1 MAFNKTKLIEAAQKY
16 LQQGKLHQA
25 IGEYQQILKQ
35 EPRDQVILMTVGD
48 LLVRQG
54 ETFQALEYFERLAQV
69 FINDGFTTKA
79 IAIYKKIAKLAP
91 EETRPLERLAEL
103 YVQQGVLSEA
113 RPLYLQMAEAHLKAG
128 RQQQGV
134 ALLKRLLEAEPDNL
148 RVQLRM
154 AELSVAM
161 GQPDAAVEAYRSAA
175 QRLLEHGDH
184 AEALRLLGRALEIE
198 PKNSAALLLKAR
210 TLIAS
215 DKRAEAL
222 TLLESLPGIEDGGPE
237 AELLIAEYL
246 ARGTFDPAI
255 ALSEKIFARNP
266 ERHRTAHTVA
276 DALLEAGALEP
287 ALKLIGHIRGAM
299 TENDHEGL
307 EHTLDRA
314 SEKMPE
320 RYEPLEWLIEL
331 FGRNNDSF
339 RLPDVLARLAQTAEK
354 AGDFERARV
363 AYEQLL
369 DRNPEDEAT
378 RRRYV
383 QLRARLGLEPMAELT
398 PFVKMT
404 PAETA
409 PPPPPTSPDPPLDD
423 ETQRFVL
430 QALTDVDLFS
440 SYGLTQKAIEL
451 LEEVRGRAPTHA
463 PILERL
469 LDLNLG
475 AGDERRTA
483 DLAAQL
489 EQLWLSRGDRARAER
504 YTELRCRF
512 DRAAGA
518 TAETAAPAR
527 SEHTAPIESEPP
539 ATPPEF
545 SVSVPVVEAEVV
557 ASEPLHPEF
566 EMRPASEEPAE
577 TDQDLDEDAVHEV
590 DLSEEWAA
598 LSQQIEATMEAAP
611 AEASPLAKS
620 AEKHERKLPAVA
632 AEDTISAPAGPRP
645 TSAPDDASHE
655 EPTPAAIEYDFEID
669 APAGAEEEL
678 SSERLL
684 SELANGFDDIAAL
697 LVGEPESAPAPAA
710 HPVAGA
716 PEHSHVPEPSIAA
729 APAVVAHIP
738 KAPTAV
744 RSASVAQVPVAQVPS
759 AQVPAPPVP
768 AAPVSPSDAPSKAT
782 VTTQPNAPVANTDH
796 LHQVFEEFRA
806 ELGEIDTQEE
816 DIETHYNLGVAYREM
831 GLLEEAISEFQKVA
845 KASDRDQAFRYA
857 LQCCT
862 LLGLSFMEK
871 GQPAIAAVWYQR
883 ALRIPELDR
892 ETQLALHYDLG
903 VSLDLAGDTAG
914 AQRSFA
920 EVYATNIDYRDVA
933 ERLAALD
940 KAR

>member
-1 MAFNKTKLIEAAQKY
+1 MAFNKTKLIESAQKF
-16 LQQGKLHQA
+16 LQQGKIHQA

-54 ETFQALEYFERLAQV
+54 DTFQALEYFERLAQV

-128 RQQQGV
+128 RQQQGA

-154 AELSVAM
+154 AELSIAM
-161 GQPDAAVEAYRSAA
+161 GQPGEAVEAYRGAA
-175 QRLLEHGDH
+175 QRLLERGDH
-184 AEALRLLGRALEIE
+184 AEALRLLAKALEIE
-198 PKNSAALLLKAR
+198 PHNPAVLLLKAR
-210 TLIAS
+210 TLIAAG
-215 DKRAEAL
+215 KRPEAIA
-222 TLLESLPGIEDGGPE
+222 LLEALPGIEEGGPE
-237 AELLIAEYL
+237 AELLVAEYL
-246 ARGTFDPAI
+246 AGGAFQPAI
-255 ALSEKIFARNP
+255 ALAVKIFEINP
-266 ERHRTAHTVA
+266 KRHRPAHLVA
-276 DALLEAGALEP
+276 NALLDGGAFEP
-287 ALKLIGHIRGAM
+287 ALKLIGHIRAAM
-299 TENDHEGL
+299 TESDHEGL
-307 EHTLDRA
+307 ERMLDRA
-314 SEKMPE
+314 SEKMPD

-339 RLPDVLARLAQTAEK
+339 RLPDVLARLAQTAEQ
-354 AGDFERARV
+354 AGDLERARV

-378 RRRYV
+378 RRRYA
-383 QLRARLGLEPMAELT
+383 QLRARMGLEPITDAA
-398 PFVKMT
+398 PFVKMAPT
-404 PAETA
+404 EAAPAA
-409 PPPPPTSPDPPLDD
+409 PPPPAEPPLDD

-451 LEEVRGRAPTHA
+451 LEEVRERAPSHA

-475 AGDERRTA
+475 AGEERRTA
-483 DLAAQL
+483 DLAAEL
-489 EQLWLSRGDRARAER
+489 EQLWLSRGDRTRAER
-504 YTELRCRF
+504 FTELRRRF

-518 TAETAAPAR
+518 PSEPRVPAR
-527 SEHTAPIESEPP
+527 AERAAANESAPQTSTAD
-539 ATPPEF
+539 F
-545 SVSVPVVEAEVV
+545 SVSASVPVVEAEIVP
-557 ASEPLHPEF
+557 AEPPPPEF
-566 EMRPASEEPAE
+566 EVHPAPAE
-577 TDQDLDEDAVHEV
+577 AHKDDEILEEIAVHEV
-590 DLSEEWAA
+590 DLSDEWAA
-598 LSQQIEATMEAAP
+598 LSHDIEKTIDAPPAISPETME
-611 AEASPLAKS
+611 
-620 AEKHERKLPAVA
+620 HELPAVA
-632 AEDTISAPAGPRP
+632 AESQETAPMHIVLEPVAVANEAAPA
-645 TSAPDDASHE
+645 
-655 EPTPAAIEYDFEID
+655 AATE
-669 APAGAEEEL
+669 AL
-678 SSERLL
+678 SSDQLL
-684 SELANGFDDIAAL
+684 SELTTGFDDVAAL
-697 LVGEPESAPAPAA
+697 LVGEPSRVPVPANGSAPEAR
-710 HPVAGA
+710 PVASA
-716 PEHSHVPEPSIAA
+716 PT
-729 APAVVAHIP
+729 APAVTVA
-738 KAPTAV
+738 
-744 RSASVAQVPVAQVPS
+744 PVAVAP
-759 AQVPAPPVP
+759 VPAPTPP
-768 AAPVSPSDAPSKAT
+768 PKSAGAAPPRPPIDPSDP
-782 VTTQPNAPVANTDH
+782 

-806 ELGEIDTQEE
+806 ELGEIDTAEE

-871 GQPAIAAVWYQR
+871 GQPAIAAMWYQR
-883 ALRIPELDR
+883 ALRIPDLDR

-903 VSLDLAGDTAG
+903 VAQDLAGDAAA
-914 AQRSFA
+914 AQKSFA

>member
-1 MAFNKTKLIEAAQKY
+1 MAYNKTKLIETAQKY
-16 LQQGKLHQA
+16 LQQGKIHQA
-25 IGEYQQILKQ
+25 VGEYQHILKQ

-128 RQQQGV
+128 RQQQG
-134 ALLKRLLEAEPDNL
+134 AGLLKRLLEAEPDNL

-161 GQPDAAVEAYRSAA
+161 GQPSEAAEAYRAAA

-184 AEALRLLGRALEIE
+184 AETLRVLGKALEVE
-198 PKNSAALLLKAR
+198 PRNPAALLLKAR
-210 TLIAS
+210 TLVAA
-215 DKRAEAL
+215 DKRPEAV
-222 TLLESLPGIEDGGPE
+222 TLLESLPGIEEGGPE
-237 AELLIAEYL
+237 AELLIAEYI
-246 ARGTFDPAI
+246 ARDTFEPAI
-255 ALSEKIFARNP
+255 LLSEKIFAHNP
-266 ERHRTAHTVA
+266 KRHRPAHTVA
-276 DALLEAGALEP
+276 DALLETGALEP
-287 ALKLIGHIRGAM
+287 ALALIGRIRGAM

-307 EHTLDRA
+307 ERTLDRA
-314 SEKMPE
+314 AEKMPD

-339 RLPDVLARLAQTAEK
+339 RLPDVLARLAQIAEK
-354 AGDFERARV
+354 AGDLERARV

-378 RRRYV
+378 RRRYA
-383 QLRARLGLEPMAELT
+383 QLRARMGLEPMADLA
-398 PFVKMT
+398 PFVKMA

-409 PPPPPTSPDPPLDD
+409 PPPAPPSADPPLDE
-423 ETQRFVL
+423 ETQRLVL

-451 LEEVRGRAPTHA
+451 LEEVRERAPSHA

-475 AGDERRTA
+475 AGEERRTA

-504 YTELRCRF
+504 FTELRRRF
-512 DRAAGA
+512 DRAAAA
-518 TAETAAPAR
+518 TSELLAPSRAENVSAEEPAR
-527 SEHTAPIESEPP
+527 PASPP
-539 ATPPEF
+539 DF
-545 SVSVPVVEAEVV
+545 SVSVPLVEAEAVT
-557 ASEPLHPEF
+557 AAPLHPEF
-566 EMRPASEEPAE
+566 ELRPAPEEVAEKSQDSEEV
-577 TDQDLDEDAVHEV
+577 AVHEV

-598 LSQQIEATMEAAP
+598 LSQQIETSVDAAP
-611 AEASPLAKS
+611 TASP
-620 AEKHERKLPAVA
+620 ETVEHDLPIVA
-632 AEDTISAPAGPRP
+632 AEDVPPLPVGLTAASAGDH
-645 TSAPDDASHE
+645 SAHDVPSPGVADF
-655 EPTPAAIEYDFEID
+655 DFELDTPIAAD
-669 APAGAEEEL
+669 EAL

-684 SELANGFDDIAAL
+684 SELANGFDDVAAL
-697 LVGEPESAPAPAA
+697 LVGDHEQAHAPRPEAPAPAA
-710 HPVAGA
+710 R
-716 PEHSHVPEPSIAA
+716 I
-729 APAVVAHIP
+729 
-738 KAPTAV
+738 
-744 RSASVAQVPVAQVPS
+744 PVAQVSTPPL
-759 AQVPAPPVP
+759 AAAPPVAVTPAAPPSPAKSTVVVQP
-768 AAPVSPSDAPSKAT
+768 AAPVG
-782 VTTQPNAPVANTDH
+782 NTDH

-871 GQPAIAAVWYQR
+871 GQPSIAAMWYQR
-883 ALRIPELDR
+883 ALRIPDLDR

-903 VSLDLAGDTAG
+903 VSQDLAGDAAG
-914 AQRSFA
+914 AQKSFA

-933 ERLAALD
+933 ERLAAFD